1 MATALIENG
10 PSPVAREVDGLF
22 GDERVESTWGR
33 EVCGG
38 AIGVSPANIEKLVS
52 GEARF
57 HGTVDQLAVNG
68 STRLAPTWSHLCQVI
83 TLDQP
88 SGPCKAWE
96 GLIVKA
102 ISAQSRKNTHKQDGC
117 VGRKQLCMRSFLTT
131 TLTFSPGTV

>member
-83 TLDQP
+83 TLDQTVR
-88 SGPCKAWE
+88 SLQ
-96 GLIVKA
+96 GLGRLVKA
-102 ISAQSRKNTHKQDGC
+102 ISAQSRKNTHKQGGC

-131 TLTFSPGTV
+131 SLTFSPGTV

>member
-68 STRLAPTWSHLCQVI
+68 STRLAPTWSHLCQII
-83 TLDQP
+83 TLDQTVR
-88 SGPCKAWE
+88 SLEGLEGLSKRSLHNLGRTRTNKVGAWE
-96 GLIVKA
+96 E
-102 ISAQSRKNTHKQDGC
+102 SNC
-117 VGRKQLCMRSFLTT
+117 VCVRF
-131 TLTFSPGTV
+131 